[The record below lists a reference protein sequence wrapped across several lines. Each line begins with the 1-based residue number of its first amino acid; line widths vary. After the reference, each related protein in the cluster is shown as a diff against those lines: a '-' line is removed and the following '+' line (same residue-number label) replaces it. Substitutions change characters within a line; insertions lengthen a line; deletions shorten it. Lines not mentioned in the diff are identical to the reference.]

1 MQIFF
6 RIITVSILFVICGCS
21 TQEKV
26 NFEDRM
32 KGVIEYKQYEVEAEH
47 SDKVKQ
53 WLDQVRSTEDKDRYF
68 ILQDPDEEEGYMYSY
83 VYRKGSSDYEVSLI
97 YDPSDQSSTEKI
109 HVTGRNNDPSNEKF
123 VKIKSIK
130 NGESTLFIFSD
141 ESLKN
146 ILINNIMK
154 EKAGSL

>member
-1 MQIFF
+1 MRIFF

-26 NFEDRM
+26 NFEERM
-32 KGVIEYKQYEVEAEH
+32 KAVIEYKQYEVGAEH

-53 WLDQVRSTEDKDRYF
+53 WLDQVRSTGEEDRYF

-97 YDPSDQSSTEKI
+97 YDPNDQSSTEKI
-109 HVTGRNNDPSNEKF
+109 HVTVRNNDPSNKKF

-146 ILINNIMK
+146 RLIN
-154 EKAGSL
+154 